1 MQHFGKTLCICCQ
14 SLHLHATCDDFFLV
28 QAHRKIWIIIYDDST
43 PCVCYRPNITS
54 CNNMTRDSAKLAEG
68 RNTNS
73 SIFSKG
79 VKKTIPLQKIF
90 GYCKGN
96 TKKYQHK
103 YHICKH
109 HLLLSSWTDEKEKK
123 KYPFNSEN
131 ISHLERRTMT
141 YFSLDLGRGAC
152 TQRDTLEEL
161 QHQSVWIRRV
171 KQCAAPQAREMNGLS
186 GLFQVDQKKNMLGCS
201 EGWLLLVITAQA
213 LLMRGCSPH
222 CFIGLWDL

>member
-1 MQHFGKTLCICCQ
+1 MTHITLCGGDWGLIRIVGISGFANVSQCTLEVHKAFKKRHKPCLMQAVMHFQRIVHKYCVMSNPMSHEGHKKNIMQHVGITLCICCQ
-14 SLHLHATCDDFFLV
+14 SLHLHATWDDFFLV

-54 CNNMTRDSAKLAEG
+54 WNNMTRASAKLTEG

-109 HLLLSSWTDEKEKK
+109 HLLLSSWTDEKEK
-123 KYPFNSEN
+123 E
-131 ISHLERRTMT
+131 
-141 YFSLDLGRGAC
+141 
-152 TQRDTLEEL
+152 
-161 QHQSVWIRRV
+161 
-171 KQCAAPQAREMNGLS
+171 
-186 GLFQVDQKKNMLGCS
+186 KKN
-201 EGWLLLVITAQA
+201 I
-213 LLMRGCSPH
+213 
-222 CFIGLWDL
+222 

>member
-1 MQHFGKTLCICCQ
+1 MEQHDPRLSNADRRKEYKLI
-14 SLHLHATCDDFFLV
+14 FLKRSEKRF
-28 QAHRKIWIIIYDDST
+28 HSKIY
-43 PCVCYRPNITS
+43 
-54 CNNMTRDSAKLAEG
+54 
-68 RNTNS
+68 
-73 SIFSKG
+73 
-79 VKKTIPLQKIF
+79 F
-90 GYCKGN
+90 GYCKAN

-109 HLLLSSWTDEKEKK
+109 HLLLSSWTEEKEK

-186 GLFQVDQKKNMLGCS
+186 GLFQVDQKKICWGAVKGSVAAACDHSTGSVDERLLSSLLHRPVGSISTIVKMT
-201 EGWLLLVITAQA
+201 GWLLHPNTIFKMSLFHPATFQIT
-213 LLMRGCSPH
+213 
-222 CFIGLWDL
+222 IT

>member
-1 MQHFGKTLCICCQ
+1 MEQHDPSLGK
-14 SLHLHATCDDFFLV
+14 ADR
-28 QAHRKIWIIIYDDST
+28 RKEYKFIYLLKRSEKKRFHSKRYLDT
-43 PCVCYRPNITS
+43 
-54 CNNMTRDSAKLAEG
+54 AKE
-68 RNTNS
+68 
-73 SIFSKG
+73 
-79 VKKTIPLQKIF
+79 
-90 GYCKGN
+90 